1 MLSLCSTY
9 AESHGII
16 FNTEKTQLICFRK
29 YAHPAPVDN
38 IVVNG
43 VRLKFSDNVLHL
55 GHLVSFDLN
64 DKEDIVRVTKDVN
77 PKANSI
83 MCTFG
88 FTDPF
93 VLTYL
98 FKMYCL
104 SLYGCTLWSLCSSA
118 LKYLQVA
125 INKIL
130 RRIWH
135 LPPISH
141 TSIVLNTAEIN
152 FLFCIALISLSH
164 SV

>member
-1 MLSLCSTY
+1 ML
-9 AESHGII
+9 
-16 FNTEKTQLICFRK
+16 TQLQSTILFLMVFGSSSQTMFYIWAIWSLSISMIK
-29 YAHPAPVDN
+29 KIY
-38 IVVNG
+38 
-43 VRLKFSDNVLHL
+43 
-55 GHLVSFDLN
+55 
-64 DKEDIVRVTKDVN
+64 IVRVTKDVN

-135 LPPISH
+135 LPPNSH
-141 TSIVLNTAEIN
+141 TSIVLNTTEIN